1 MKKVFAIAFV
11 GSLILASCA
20 QKEEKREEFKEE
32 HNVGEKRNDGVPEA
46 AMNDSA
52 QVKDSMEMDKK

>member
-1 MKKVFAIAFV
+1 MKKLFAIAFL

-46 AMNDSA
+46 AMSDSA
-52 QVKDSMEMDKK
+52 QVKDYMEMDKK

>member
-46 AMNDSA
+46 AMSDSA
-52 QVKDSMEMDKK
+52 QLKDSMEMDKK

>member
-1 MKKVFAIAFV
+1 MKIVFAIAFV

-20 QKEEKREEFKEE
+20 QKEEKREELKEE

-46 AMNDSA
+46 AMSDSA

>member
-32 HNVGEKRNDGVPEA
+32 HNVGEKRNDGVPGA
-46 AMNDSA
+46 AMSDSA

>member
-1 MKKVFAIAFV
+1 MKKLFAIAFL

-46 AMNDSA
+46 AMSDSA

>member
-1 MKKVFAIAFV
+1 MKKVLAIAFV

-46 AMNDSA
+46 AMSDSA
-52 QVKDSMEMDKK
+52 QVKDSMEVQTK

>member
-46 AMNDSA
+46 AMSDSA
-52 QVKDSMEMDKK
+52 QVKDSMEMDKR

>member
-1 MKKVFAIAFV
+1 MKKLFAIAFV

-46 AMNDSA
+46 AMSDSA

>member
-1 MKKVFAIAFV
+1 MNKVFAIAFV

-46 AMNDSA
+46 AMSDSA
-52 QVKDSMEMDKK
+52 QLKDSMEMDKK